1 MSRNRS
7 FKSFVIVLL
16 LAALAAAQ
24 DVASFEKR
32 TTVKKLDNG
41 LTVVICERPEAPVF
55 SFFTHV
61 DAGSV
66 QDPLGQTGLAHMFEH
81 MAFKGT
87 DKIGTKDYAAEKVAL
102 EKVEQTYAAYIAER
116 DKPVG
121 RDEKKLKD
129 LEKAWKDAVAEA
141 DKYVK
146 PNEFPQIVEI
156 NGGEDLNAN
165 TSDDETNYF
174 YSFPE
179 NRLELWA
186 YLESE
191 RFLHPVM
198 REFYKE
204 RNVVIEERRMRV
216 DSNPIGRLLEQFTTA
231 AFQAHEYH
239 RPTIG
244 WMSDLNS
251 FSATDAKKFFDEY
264 YIPSNM
270 VVTVVGDVK
279 ASETMPIIEKYFG
292 RIPSRPRPD
301 ERTTTEPPQNAER
314 RVVLQDMSQPLYL
327 EGYHRPDYRSP
338 DDAVYD
344 AIADLMSSGRTSR
357 LYRALVRDKKIAAD
371 SAGFTGLPGNKYP
384 HLFAFYAF
392 PLPGHKPEEMADAI
406 HVEIEKLKN
415 EDISDEELKMIKT
428 RAKANLD
435 PQPGQ
440 QRRPGQQSGFI
451 PGALRRLAR
460 TVPLRWTAS
469 TKSPKRTFAAWLIKL
484 LFQPIVQWELS
495 KPSPLLQQR
504 TKKEERNENS
514 SPAHSPFDSSCH
526 QRGSSASRCASDE
539 LAADSDSASARVSSS
554 GAEAHRT
561 AEWHG
566 DLSSGRPRTPG
577 HRWHRTHP
585 RRLAVRAREQSRNAG
600 YLRRS
605 LAHRWNQGANRGST
619 RRLP

>member
-1 MSRNRS
+1 MSRNRA
-7 FKSFVIVLL
+7 FKSFAIVLI

-24 DVASFEKR
+24 DVASFAKR
-32 TTVKKLDNG
+32 TTVKKLANG

-87 DKIGTKDYAAEKVAL
+87 DKIGTKDYAAEKIAL
-102 EKVEQTYAAYIAER
+102 EKVEQAYAAYIAER

-129 LEKAWKDAVAEA
+129 LEKAWKDAVADA
-141 DKYVK
+141 DKYVR

-251 FSATDAKKFFDEY
+251 FSATDAKRFFDEY

-314 RVVLQDMSQPLYL
+314 RVLLQDMSQPLYL

-428 RAKANLD
+428 RAKANLIRSLGSNEGLANNLALYQARYD
-435 PQPGQ
+435 DWRELFRSVDRIDKVTKADI
-440 QRRPGQQSGFI
+440 RRVANQTFVPTN
-451 PGALRRLAR
+451 R
-460 TVPLRWTAS
+460 TVGIIE
-469 TKSPKRTFAAWLIKL
+469 TKPAA
-484 LFQPIVQWELS
+484 P
-495 KPSPLLQQR
+495 
-504 TKKEERNENS
+504 
-514 SPAHSPFDSSCH
+514 
-526 QRGSSASRCASDE
+526 
-539 LAADSDSASARVSSS
+539 AADQKG
-554 GAEAHRT
+554 GA
-561 AEWHG
+561 
-566 DLSSGRPRTPG
+566 
-577 HRWHRTHP
+577 
-585 RRLAVRAREQSRNAG
+585 Q
-600 YLRRS
+600 
-605 LAHRWNQGANRGST
+605 
-619 RRLP
+619 

>member
-1 MSRNRS
+1 MNCRS
-7 FKSFVIVLL
+7 LKSFAIVLI
-16 LAALAAAQ
+16 LAALATAQ

-66 QDPLGQTGLAHMFEH
+66 QDPIGETGLAHMFEH

-102 EKVEQTYAAYIAER
+102 EKVEQAYAAYLAER
-116 DKPVG
+116 DQPVS
-121 RDEKKLKD
+121 RDEKKLKE

-204 RNVVIEERRMRV
+204 RNVVIEERRLRV

-231 AFQAHEYH
+231 AFQAHPYH

-244 WMSDLNS
+244 WISDLNS
-251 FSATDAKKFFDEY
+251 FSATDAKKFFDTY

-270 VVTVVGDVK
+270 VVGIVGDVK
-279 ASETMPIIEKYFG
+279 ASETMPIVEKYFG
-292 RIPSRPRPD
+292 RIPSRPKPD

-314 RVVLQDMSQPLYL
+314 RVVLQEMTQPLYL
-327 EGYHRPDYRSP
+327 EGYHRPDYRSA

-344 AIADLMSSGRTSR
+344 SIADLMSDGRTSR
-357 LYRALVRDKKIAAD
+357 LYRALVRDKKIASD
-371 SAGFTGLPGNKYP
+371 SAGFSGLPGNKYP

-392 PLPGHKPEEMADAI
+392 PLPGHKPDEMADAI
-406 HVEIEKLKN
+406 HVEIEKLKK

-428 RAKANLD
+428 RAKANLLRSLGSNEGLANNLALYQARYD
-435 PQPGQ
+435 DWRELFRSVDRIDKVTKADI
-440 QRRPGQQSGFI
+440 RRVANQTFVPTN
-451 PGALRRLAR
+451 R
-460 TVPLRWTAS
+460 TVGIIE
-469 TKSPKRTFAAWLIKL
+469 TKLGTP
-484 LFQPIVQWELS
+484 
-495 KPSPLLQQR
+495 
-504 TKKEERNENS
+504 
-514 SPAHSPFDSSCH
+514 
-526 QRGSSASRCASDE
+526 
-539 LAADSDSASARVSSS
+539 AADQQ
-554 GAEAHRT
+554 G
-561 AEWHG
+561 G
-566 DLSSGRPRTPG
+566 
-577 HRWHRTHP
+577 
-585 RRLAVRAREQSRNAG
+585 EQ
-600 YLRRS
+600 
-605 LAHRWNQGANRGST
+605 
-619 RRLP
+619 